1 MDIINKIIDTKY
13 NVRFKAR
20 LIFPILFLI
29 IVSLV
34 LLKYSNVDKQ
44 DLFYKQLSWVGAGV
58 FFVLL
63 VSVIKLEFIYRDSYK
78 LYASLVLLLFLTM
91 VSGLE
96 INYSKRWLSLGF
108 ITFQPSELGKMLFV
122 FAIAKFLSQR
132 SEKQYDYK
140 FIFGIFLL
148 TGIVF
153 LLVLQQPDLGTSLV
167 YFFCIFPMM
176 YWAGVKAV
184 DILLSISPIISFL
197 ISFLYEFG
205 LKTDALELNEI
216 YSVTL
221 FSLWI
226 ILIGYLSFNRFRN
239 KFSNYIIISII
250 GANLLIT
257 TFTSIFLE
265 KLMLSYWFNRIIA
278 FLDPFEYRNDFAYQ
292 INSSYDAI
300 GSGGFLCKG
309 LGNGMLTEFK
319 MMPIYESDFIVSALA
334 EQFGF
339 FGIFS
344 LIFALIYFFYWYVT
358 YIEKCTNKFE
368 KIILVGFGSIWFFHS
383 FVNLCIV
390 SGIFPVTGLPFPFL
404 SYGGTYF
411 LTNCIMFSIAS
422 KIISLRISN

>member
-1 MDIINKIIDTKY
+1 M
-13 NVRFKAR
+13 
-20 LIFPILFLI
+20 
-29 IVSLV
+29 
-34 LLKYSNVDKQ
+34 KYSNVDKQ

-58 FFVLL
+58 FFILL
-63 VSVIKLEFIYRDSYK
+63 VSFVKLEFIYRHSYK
-78 LYASLVLLLFLTM
+78 MYVSLVLLLFLTM
-91 VSGLE
+91 ISGLE

-108 ITFQPSELGKMLFV
+108 VTFQPSELGKMLFV

-197 ISFLYEFG
+197 ISFLYEFR

-226 ILIGYLSFNRFRN
+226 ILIGYLSFNRFIN

-300 GSGGFLCKG
+300 GSGGFLGKG

-319 MMPIYESDFIVSALA
+319 MMPIYESDFIVAALA
-334 EQFGF
+334 EQLGF
-339 FGIFS
+339 VGVLGLMSCLF
-344 LIFALIYFFYWYVT
+344 YFFYFY
-358 YIEKCTNKFE
+358 
-368 KIILVGFGSIWFFHS
+368 
-383 FVNLCIV
+383 
-390 SGIFPVTGLPFPFL
+390 
-404 SYGGTYF
+404 
-411 LTNCIMFSIAS
+411 
-422 KIISLRISN
+422 